1 MRDPDR
7 AAERLIALLKSERQ
21 ALRRGRLDEVGAMAA
36 EKAMLVERVERSRPR
51 PQTIRRIGALAAE
64 SLRLLD
70 AALRGIRAA
79 RARVDSIGQAPSPM
93 ASYDGQGRAR
103 SIGGGGEMSVERRA

>member
-7 AAERLIALLKSERQ
+7 AAERLIALLKAERQ
-21 ALRRGRLDEVGAMAA
+21 ALRCGKLDEVGAMAS
-36 EKAMLVERVERSRPR
+36 EKAMLVERVERNRPR
-51 PQTIRRIGALAAE
+51 PHTIRRIVGLAAE

-79 RARVDSIGQAPSPM
+79 RTRIDSLEAAPSSMP
-93 ASYDGQGRAR
+93 SYDDQGRACP
-103 SIGGGGEMSVERRA
+103 IGVTNSAVERRA